1 MTEIATRTEAFGLVA
16 DGVAGGL
23 AAPWRLYLARGCR
36 YLSLGVGSRD
46 EWNSWRSHLGCPDLS
61 VRVYETEGLIRR
73 SSVAEVVRGGCR
85 IAVELIED
93 IDMGDL
99 RLLTRGDDEP
109 VTDLSD
115 PDRTGRDHPGTEE
128 MT

>member
-1 MTEIATRTEAFGLVA
+1 MTEIGTRTEAFGLVA
-16 DGVAGGL
+16 EGVAGGL

-46 EWNSWRSHLGCPDLS
+46 EWESWRTHLGCPDLS
-61 VRVYETEGLIRR
+61 VRVYETDGLVRR

-85 IAVELIED
+85 IAVELVED

-99 RLLTRGDDEP
+99 RLLTRGAEKP
-109 VTDLSD
+109 LNEFRD
-115 PDRTGRDHPGTEE
+115 PDFPESEE
-128 MT
+128 AT

>member
-36 YLSLGVGSRD
+36 YLSLGVGNRD
-46 EWNSWRSHLGCPDLS
+46 EWDSWRTHLGCPDLS
-61 VRVYETEGLIRR
+61 IRVYETDGLVRR

-85 IAVELIED
+85 IAVELVED

-99 RLLTRGDDEP
+99 RLLTRGDDKP
-109 VTDLSD
+109 LHNFRD
-115 PDRTGRDHPGTEE
+115 PDTPGAEE
-128 MT
+128 AT

>member
-36 YLSLGVGSRD
+36 YLSLGVGNRD
-46 EWNSWRSHLGCPDLS
+46 EWDSWRTHLGCPDLS
-61 VRVYETEGLIRR
+61 IRVYETDGLVRR

-85 IAVELIED
+85 IAIELVED
-93 IDMGDL
+93 IDLGDL
-99 RLLTRGDDEP
+99 RLLTRGDAQSGHEFR
-109 VTDLSD
+109 D
-115 PDRTGRDHPGTEE
+115 PDLPDSEE
-128 MT
+128 AT